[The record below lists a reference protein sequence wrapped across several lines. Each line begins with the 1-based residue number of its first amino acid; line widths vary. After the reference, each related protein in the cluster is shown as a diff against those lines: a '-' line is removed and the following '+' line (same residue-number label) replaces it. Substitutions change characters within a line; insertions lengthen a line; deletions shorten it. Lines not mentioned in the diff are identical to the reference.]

1 MIYLRIFEKLQKLFY
16 KPQFKNKIVFGSYKA
31 KKLIEIDKRII
42 NPKKGFLNLSNRKI
56 KKRINLTKEANNS

>member
-1 MIYLRIFEKLQKLFY
+1 MTYLIICERLQKLLY
-16 KPQFKNKIVFGSYKA
+16 KPQFKNKVVLESFKA

-56 KKRINLTKEANNS
+56 KKRINQTQEANNS